1 MADNRMTQRLVGAI
15 VLVAVVVIFVPMVFE
30 RQEGAPK
37 VKLPALPPPPSDV
50 TSAIVIPLQKHA
62 ASVPPAATSSK
73 PETGAAAG
81 ASGSAV
87 ATPSTVSQQSAGEAL
102 STSGP
107 PAAESTGLDA
117 SGSGS
122 QEAPGGG
129 SPPSPRAKAA
139 AEPRK
144 TPRAGVAEAKAAP
157 HSLEVVPLPPRAL
170 GATSKKHEPSAWV
183 IQVGTFSNA
192 GNAMELRD
200 RIRRSGH
207 SAFIEVLKGAQGT
220 LYRVRVGPELRR
232 ETAEALRGE
241 LRKDL
246 HLDALVMRYP

>member
-1 MADNRMTQRLVGAI
+1 MTQRLVGAI

-50 TSAIVIPLQKHA
+50 TSAIVIPLHKHA

-73 PETGAAAG
+73 PETGVAAG
-81 ASGSAV
+81 AV
-87 ATPSTVSQQSAGEAL
+87 ATPSTVVQQSAGEAL
-102 STSGP
+102 STSGM

-122 QEAPGGG
+122 QEAAGEG
-129 SPPSPRAKAA
+129 SPASPRAKAA

-144 TPRAGVAEAKAAP
+144 TRRAGVAEAKAAP
-157 HSLEVVPLPPRAL
+157 HSVEVVPLPPRAL

-207 SAFIEVLKGAQGT
+207 SAFIEVLKGAQGM

-232 ETAEALRGE
+232 ETAEALRGK